1 MNKNNNR
8 RNFIKK
14 NLILLFSFSF
24 INLNLVLSNLKSLI
38 LKKKNNVIW
47 YLNEND

>member
-1 MNKNNNR
+1 MNKYNNR

-24 INLNLVLSNLKSLI
+24 INLNLALSNLKSLI
-38 LKKKNNVIW
+38 LKRKNNVIW
-47 YLNEND
+47 YLNKND

>member
-1 MNKNNNR
+1 MNKNKTR

-14 NLILLFSFSF
+14 NLILLFSFSIF
-24 INLNLVLSNLKSLI
+24 KINFSIPYFKTQKLRKR
-38 LKKKNNVIW
+38 KNFIW